1 MTPLCLTSLTSALN
15 TTRPSIINRKLKT
28 AIIGLY
34 PVFIIF
40 VFSILFFYKSIILG
54 FDIYYIPTHSMKP
67 TLSPGDF
74 VLVDTWIYKHKKPS
88 KKDIVLFVRNND
100 WDHILIKRIVAEGG
114 ESIFYN
120 NDSIIEVKK
129 AAGPEVS
136 NAITAYG
143 PQIVIRNVPEDYVFV
158 VGDNYRHS
166 QDSRHFGAIR
176 ISTIIAKALYTV
188 EIHSADV
195 YSFRLFHLNA
205 L

>member
-1 MTPLCLTSLTSALN
+1 M
-15 TTRPSIINRKLKT
+15 
-28 AIIGLY
+28 
-34 PVFIIF
+34 
-40 VFSILFFYKSIILG
+40 
-54 FDIYYIPTHSMKP
+54 
-67 TLSPGDF
+67 
-74 VLVDTWIYKHKKPS
+74 
-88 KKDIVLFVRNND
+88 
-100 WDHILIKRIVAEGG
+100 
-114 ESIFYN
+114 
-120 NDSIIEVKK
+120 KK

-136 NAITAYG
+136 NAITADD

-166 QDSRHFGAIR
+166 QDNRHFGAIR

>member
-1 MTPLCLTSLTSALN
+1 VTPLCLTSLTSALN

-74 VLVDTWIYKHKKPS
+74 VLVNTWIYKHKKPS

-100 WDHILIKRIVAEGG
+100 WDHILIKRIVAESS
-114 ESIFYN
+114 ESIIYN
-120 NDSIIEVKK
+120 DDTIVEVKK
-129 AAGPEVS
+129 TAGSDALNSV
-136 NAITAYG
+136 TADG
-143 PQIVIRNVPEDYVFV
+143 SQIVIRNVPEDYVFV

-188 EIHSADV
+188 EIHSEDV
-195 YSFRLFHLNA
+195 YSLRLFHLKA
-205 L
+205 M